1 MWPVRVLLH
10 GQPPPDAL
18 SALCQTATA
27 RTRADH
33 PRSMSRIAMTPKTII
48 IKPLANCETG
58 LTVGPA
64 SHWRCGR
71 TVKLFMLHHIL
82 ALLPAALLAGYSF
95 GLPAVRVMAACGVS
109 AVAAQ
114 WLCCRLMHRK
124 PDVDNF
130 GALYTGLL
138 LSFLLPAT
146 APWWLAIAGPAI
158 AICLGQAVF
167 GGLGQAPVNPVAVA
181 WAVLTVSWPDVMD
194 IDLSMACLLYTSDA
208 ADEEDSVD
216 LGDRRMLQRKRRKHV

>member
-1 MWPVRVLLH
+1 
-10 GQPPPDAL
+10 
-18 SALCQTATA
+18 
-27 RTRADH
+27 
-33 PRSMSRIAMTPKTII
+33 
-48 IKPLANCETG
+48 
-58 LTVGPA
+58 
-64 SHWRCGR
+64 
-71 TVKLFMLHHIL
+71 MLHHIL

-194 IDLSMACLLYTSDA
+194 IDLSMAASSLNYPLAQLKFYGAQT
-208 ADEEDSVD
+208 
-216 LGDRRMLQRKRRKHV
+216 LGQFSYLDFLAGKPTGRPGSGPDRRSPARRRIPHGKGPATPVHSPGLSGGSLRHGQPVLHS